1 MPHTDS
7 LIPTTQTEYNMKGFV
22 HSMAVIITVLV
33 TAVFIFCD
41 YGQTD
46 VDTVYFWYIHVA
58 VMIFVGFGFLMT
70 FLKRYAFGAVGLNFL
85 ASCVMMV
92 EAIVLVGLFSNGVG
106 FQSVKVDLQL
116 VTEGAFCAGAGM
128 ITFGAI
134 LGKVSP
140 KQLVWLLV
148 WEAVVYTFNAWIIGA
163 FTSDFSGSLKALD
176 IGGSLSIH
184 TFGAYFGL
192 TATLFLSKKGCGSEH
207 PKNGSV
213 YISDVTAMIGT
224 IFLWIFWPSFNG
236 AVATTGDE
244 RFYATINTVMS
255 LLGACISTFMVSAY
269 MDGKL
274 NMVHIQNATLAGGVA
289 MGSSANLNMLPGAAL
304 LIGVA
309 AGILSTVGYVRISP
323 YLENTIGLK
332 DTCGVH
338 NLHGMPGVLGGIIA
352 AFVSVLAYD
361 KNSDLLDSISFGEN
375 TWWHQLLALGCTLAF
390 AIVGGGLGG
399 FFVQM
404 LEFGVDASTVAYE
417 DAAVWDMEQ
426 EDIEEAHL

>member
-1 MPHTDS
+1 
-7 LIPTTQTEYNMKGFV
+7 
-22 HSMAVIITVLV
+22 
-33 TAVFIFCD
+33 
-41 YGQTD
+41 
-46 VDTVYFWYIHVA
+46 
-58 VMIFVGFGFLMT
+58 
-70 FLKRYAFGAVGLNFL
+70 
-85 ASCVMMV
+85 
-92 EAIVLVGLFSNGVG
+92 
-106 FQSVKVDLQL
+106 
-116 VTEGAFCAGAGM
+116 
-128 ITFGAI
+128 
-134 LGKVSP
+134 
-140 KQLVWLLV
+140 
-148 WEAVVYTFNAWIIGA
+148 
-163 FTSDFSGSLKALD
+163 
-176 IGGSLSIH
+176 
-184 TFGAYFGL
+184 
-192 TATLFLSKKGCGSEH
+192 
-207 PKNGSV
+207 
-213 YISDVTAMIGT
+213 
-224 IFLWIFWPSFNG
+224 
-236 AVATTGDE
+236 
-244 RFYATINTVMS
+244 MS